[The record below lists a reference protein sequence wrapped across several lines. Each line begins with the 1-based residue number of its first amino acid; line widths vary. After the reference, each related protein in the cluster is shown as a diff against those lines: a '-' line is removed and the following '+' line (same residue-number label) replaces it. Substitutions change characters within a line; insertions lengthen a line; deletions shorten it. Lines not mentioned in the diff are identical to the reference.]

1 MGKLKDKLT
10 LNPSPFGLTTHKT
23 ERTAVAVMMH
33 WMREIIKQ
41 KDLDLGAPDVETGG
55 SDRKMPD
62 TVIYESRRSQNV
74 LCVIEAKGPWVDA
87 FDDEELKEPAR
98 KKATQRKAKYFV
110 LTNFKK
116 FIWYSTEKAN
126 AMKPEEEQILDK
138 YDLSQIESLDDIE
151 QLRYSEPIKRS
162 LERFLVQLYE
172 VHSGKRAEPRQSI
185 DEFLIYRLHEKIRI
199 LSLYYRRIISDLCH
213 KDKDFAKKLTIW
225 FVDQEWSFS
234 WSAQDFEKAARQTA
248 YLLVNKIL
256 FYNILQAKR
265 PSELSAL
272 DIPEGL
278 IKSSHLQK
286 ILQSF
291 FDEVLKIDYETIYTT
306 DFIDTIAFP
315 DAKEV
320 VKEIKELIRILKRY
334 DFSKLGFDIIGRIFE
349 RLIPS
354 EERHNL
360 GQYFTSPDIVDLILK
375 FCLQHE
381 TDRIM
386 DPACGAGTFLVR
398 AYQHKKM
405 MNQRQSHEEILD
417 SLWGIDIAKF
427 PAHLSTINLAIN
439 DLGEEKNY
447 PNILHNDFFSF
458 VIGGDGFDPETF
470 RKKRANTLGISER
483 EVSYPRKFDVIVG
496 NPPYTRQ
503 EEIPDI
509 GVDKEKLIENALKLN
524 NRKIAEIGKRAGIHA
539 YFFIHGYKFL
549 KDKGHF
555 GFIVSSSWLNAEY
568 GKGLKEF
575 FLKNF
580 NIIAII
586 DSKVERWFEEADIN
600 TCIVILQKCREQKER
615 ENHPVRFVYLKK
627 PLRYFIP
634 PAQDMWE
641 KQLQRLN
648 DIDKLIKTV
657 MAHND
662 FYENDDLRI
671 FPKKQ
676 KELWEEGFVVEEK
689 KYMGSNWEK
698 YLRAPEIFYKILKKG
713 KDKLVPLK
721 EVANVRFGIKTG
733 ANEFFFLTEAE
744 IKKLGIEKEFWM
756 HQNNNKEWKPNK
768 VFVKANEISKP
779 KIEFDSLK
787 NVVLF
792 IKKDKK
798 ILKNKNILSFINRG
812 EELGYNKRPTC
823 LSREPG
829 RNWFN
834 IGENIADIIAF
845 PERVR
850 QRYIVFF
857 NPERV
862 SLNKNLNS
870 IEPKKHNLAKV
881 LAIILNSTLTPLYAE
896 IFPRQPGGGGG
907 PLDIDVKV
915 TEEFLVPKSELL
927 EKYAKKILEIPIL
940 EREIKSIFNEIGA
953 NVPEE
958 VKLDKINVDRLKL
971 DKIIMEE
978 ILGLNNE
985 EQIEVYRAVVDL
997 VKSRIDKAQSFGRK
1011 GKIEEGIDIEAI
1023 KKIIVK
1029 KLKEEEE

>member
-10 LNPSPFGLTTHKT
+10 LTPSPFGLTTHKT

-33 WMREIIKQ
+33 WMREILKQ

-98 KKATQRKAKYFV
+98 KKATQRKAKYFA

-116 FIWYSTEKAN
+116 FVWYNTEKVN
-126 AMKPEEEQILDK
+126 AMLPEEDQVLDK
-138 YDLSQIESLDDIE
+138 YNLSQIENLDDIE
-151 QLRYSEPIKRS
+151 QARYSEPIKRS
-162 LERFLVQLYE
+162 LERFLIQLYE
-172 VHSGKRAEPRQSI
+172 VNSGKKAEPRQSV

-213 KDKDFAKKLTIW
+213 KDKDFAKKLTVW
-225 FVDQEWSFS
+225 FVEQEWSFS

-265 PSELSAL
+265 PRELSAL

-278 IKSSHLQK
+278 IKGSQLQK

-349 RLIPS
+349 RLIPG

-381 TDRIM
+381 TDKIM

-439 DLGEEKNY
+439 DLGVEKNY

-458 VIGGDGFDPETF
+458 VIGGEGFDPEAF
-470 RKKRANTLGISER
+470 RKKRAKTLGVSER
-483 EVSYPRKFDVIVG
+483 EVSYPRWFDAIVG

-509 GVDKEKLIENALKLN
+509 GVDKDKLIENALKLN

-539 YFFIHGYKFL
+539 YFFVHGSKFL
-549 KDKGHF
+549 KNKGRF
-555 GFIVSSSWLNAEY
+555 GFIVSNSWLDVDY
-568 GKGLKEF
+568 GKGLQEF
-575 FLKNF
+575 FLINF
-580 NIIAII
+580 KIIAII
-586 DSKVERWFEEADIN
+586 ESKVERWFEEADIN
-600 TCIVILQKCREQKER
+600 TCIVILQKCKEQQER
-615 ENHPVRFVYLKK
+615 ENHLVRFVYLKK
-627 PLRYFIP
+627 PLRHFIP

-641 KQLQRLN
+641 KQLERLN
-648 DIDKLIKTV
+648 DVDKLIKTV

-662 FYENDDLRI
+662 FYENDDFRI

-676 KELWEEGFVVEEK
+676 KELWDEGFAAEEK
-689 KYMGSNWEK
+689 KYVGSKWGK
-698 YLRAPEIFYKILKKG
+698 YLRAPEIFFKILKKC
-713 KDKLVPLK
+713 KDKLVPLID
-721 EVANVRFGIKTG
+721 VANVRFGIKTG
-733 ANEFFFLTEAE
+733 ANEFFYLTEAE
-744 IKKLGIEKEFWM
+744 IKNLGIEKEFWM
-756 HQNNNKEWKPNK
+756 HKDENGNWVPNYIFTSPQESK
-768 VFVKANEISKP
+768 KIDISIKDLKKRVILIPKKNDKLEKNIKAY
-779 KIEFDSLK
+779 
-787 NVVLF
+787 
-792 IKKDKK
+792 IKK
-798 ILKNKNILSFINRG
+798 G
-812 EELGYNKRPTC
+812 EEKAFNKRKTC
-823 LSREPG
+823 AARTKWYVLDQIKGNLFWIKDARLRLP
-829 RNWFN
+829 
-834 IGENIADIIAF
+834 
-845 PERVR
+845 
-850 QRYIVFF
+850 VFF
-857 NPERV
+857 SKDDVFCDCRLYSIETKNPE
-862 SLNKNLNS
+862 
-870 IEPKKHNLAKV
+870 V
-881 LAIILNSTLTPLYAE
+881 LGAILNSTISIFFAE
-896 IFPRQPGGGGG
+896 FLGRQLGGGGG
-907 PLDIDVKV
+907 PRDVMTYEVKKLLIANPK
-915 TEEFLVPKSELL
+915 LVKN
-927 EKYAKKILEIPIL
+927 EKQKLIKCFNKLKD
-940 EREIKSIFNEIGA
+940 REIFSIFDEIGSS
-953 NVPEE
+953 VPNE
-958 VKLDKINVDRLKL
+958 VAFNKINIDRLKL
-971 DKIIMEE
+971 DKIIMED
-978 ILGLNNE
+978 ILGLNME
-985 EQIEVYRAVVDL
+985 EQLEVYRAVVDL
-997 VKSRIDKAQSFGRK
+997 VKSRIDKAQSFGKK
-1011 GKIEEGIDIEAI
+1011 GRIEEGIDIDAI
-1023 KKIIVK
+1023 KKIVIE